1 MSLCFSNEPI
11 YHTLDD
17 ESGAETSV
25 GPRSAPTSGGSR
37 FRSAKGNPDDDLVYI
52 NSALEV
58 VYPTSTM
65 LRKQQRLLEQMGQQR
80 NAGWHQKY
88 DELLGAEENLRLNL
102 SDPYENEGGYYHD
115 ESYVPSP
122 APGSFPRN
130 FDTANHQLTDYDM
143 PINSPNS
150 QLMSQIAN
158 RLNSHSASK

>member
-1 MSLCFSNEPI
+1 
-11 YHTLDD
+11 
-17 ESGAETSV
+17 
-25 GPRSAPTSGGSR
+25 
-37 FRSAKGNPDDDLVYI
+37 
-52 NSALEV
+52 
-58 VYPTSTM
+58 M
-65 LRKQQRLLEQMGQQR
+65 LRKQQQLLEQMGKEK
-80 NAGWHQKY
+80 NAGRPPKY
-88 DELLGAEENLRLNL
+88 DELLEAEENLRLNL

-150 QLMSQIAN
+150 QLMSQIAD